1 MNGGKPAAFPGQ
13 AASVVGGHAPQ
24 MGIELTL
31 FHRANIF
38 SLKNWIFL
46 LYEFVSVY
54 SLLGHIALVPLG
66 GVYLAE

>member
-13 AASVVGGHAPQ
+13 AASVGGDHGPQ

-38 SLKNWIFL
+38 SLKNWIFYSMNL
-46 LYEFVSVY
+46 SEFILYEGTLHS
-54 SLLGHIALVPLG
+54 SLLVLNTW
-66 GVYLAE
+66 